1 VYSTVNVLQL
11 TVVRIHIN
19 APTLANMATAPAVPP
34 RTALAEALFMTSRN
48 VGGSSGVAEEDILYC
63 FALRC
68 IALVYETLDLVLSMY
83 VSSVL
88 L

>member
-1 VYSTVNVLQL
+1 MVL

-48 VGGSSGVAEEDILYC
+48 VGGSSGVAVEEDII
-63 FALRC
+63 
-68 IALVYETLDLVLSMY
+68 IALAFVLT
-83 VSSVL
+83 
-88 L
+88 